1 RTLNSHHDTAV
12 FPLAIPSI
20 ASPGAILAAVLLTEN
35 VRFNIWEQVQTV
47 AMMLL
52 VLLVVYILLL
62 MASGIHRIIGNTG
75 ASAVSRIMGLILAAV

>member
-1 RTLNSHHDTAV
+1 
-12 FPLAIPSI
+12 
-20 ASPGAILAAVLLTEN
+20 
-35 VRFNIWEQVQTV
+35 QTV

-75 ASAVSRIMGLILAAV
+75 ASAVSRIMGLILAAVATTNTLNGIESYFDL